1 MSLHRP
7 VPPFQPLSSPPCSL
21 WGPHTIFSSPQPK
34 FSITTSHTLSLFYHG
49 VSRSAQ
55 TSAHVCIAMLRLVVV
70 RASVQDTTRV
80 RSFQIP
86 NDHGVRSTSSGIV
99 VVVVGRICSDE
110 NGKQ

>member
-1 MSLHRP
+1 
-7 VPPFQPLSSPPCSL
+7 
-21 WGPHTIFSSPQPK
+21 
-34 FSITTSHTLSLFYHG
+34 
-49 VSRSAQ
+49 
-55 TSAHVCIAMLRLVVV
+55 MLRLVVV

-86 NDHGVRSTSSGIV
+86 NDHGVCSTSSGIVV